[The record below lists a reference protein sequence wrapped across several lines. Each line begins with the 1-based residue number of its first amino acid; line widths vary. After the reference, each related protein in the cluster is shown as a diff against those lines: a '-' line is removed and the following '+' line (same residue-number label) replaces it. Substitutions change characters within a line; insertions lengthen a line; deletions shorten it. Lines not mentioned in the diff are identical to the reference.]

1 MTTKN
6 DNHTP
11 LKDSIDFGSMHI
23 PTLFRKLLIPTVL
36 GMVFSAIFIIT
47 DGIFVGKG
55 IGSDALA
62 AVNITAPLFLINTGV
77 ALMFGIGAS
86 VVASIHLSHG
96 KPKVARINVTQA
108 VIVSSLLLI
117 AYAAAILGN
126 VEQVA
131 RLLGSSD
138 RLLSLAAEYMYWFV
152 PFLVFSALLSSGMF
166 FVRLDGSPNYAMT
179 CNIVAA
185 LINIFLDWLFIYVF
199 RWGMFG
205 AALATSLG
213 YIIGALMILFYL
225 LQRRH
230 VIRLERIKLSL
241 KSLRLTVRNVGY
253 MMRLGLSTFLCEAA
267 IATMMF
273 VGNYVFIRYL
283 GEDGVAAFSIAC
295 YFFPIIFMV
304 YNAIAQ
310 SAQPILSYNYGAAQP
325 ERVRSAFRL
334 ALWTAVVCG
343 VVVFLVTEFFTEQI
357 VGMFV
362 DTHYPAYRIAV
373 EGLPLFAAGFVC
385 FGVNIVSIGYFQS
398 VERDRPAMAVTLL
411 RGFILV
417 LLCFWLMPAVMG
429 VPRHL
434 AGRTC
439 RRDADAA
446 LRADHLLPG
455 QKEERETR
463 RLKIKRYGKIRRY
476 IQQEIQPEQQGRR
489 FPAGADGTRDLPP
502 RRDAGARRR
511 TQHLV
516 PSDRPGHLARLLPAQ
531 RGGREH
537 LVCHHGRIA
546 LLYPRLYG
554 RKTVGHVHRSHER
567 QPALPHRQAGAGSL
581 LPLVGSC
588 GQPGTTDVRTGIS
601 GIRGAAHQRRGHAGQ
616 GTLPVTAR
624 THARAAATCTAEAH
638 RLLSL
643 HHPPVAEPHPCRTG
657 PKGRR

>member
-1 MTTKN
+1 MTTKK

-131 RLLGSSD
+131 RLLGSSE
-138 RLLSLAAEYMYWFV
+138 RLLPLAVEYMYWFV

-199 RWGMFG
+199 EWGMFG

-213 YIIGALMILFYL
+213 YIFGALMILFYL

-362 DTHYPAYRIAV
+362 DTHYPA
-373 EGLPLFAAGFVC
+373 
-385 FGVNIVSIGYFQS
+385 S
-398 VERDRPAMAVTLL
+398 
-411 RGFILV
+411 
-417 LLCFWLMPAVMG
+417 
-429 VPRHL
+429 
-434 AGRTC
+434 
-439 RRDADAA
+439 
-446 LRADHLLPG
+446 
-455 QKEERETR
+455 
-463 RLKIKRYGKIRRY
+463 
-476 IQQEIQPEQQGRR
+476 
-489 FPAGADGTRDLPP
+489 
-502 RRDAGARRR
+502 
-511 TQHLV
+511 
-516 PSDRPGHLARLLPAQ
+516 
-531 RGGREH
+531 
-537 LVCHHGRIA
+537 
-546 LLYPRLYG
+546 
-554 RKTVGHVHRSHER
+554 
-567 QPALPHRQAGAGSL
+567 
-581 LPLVGSC
+581 SC
-588 GQPGTTDVRTGIS
+588 AS
-601 GIRGAAHQRRGHAGQ
+601 A
-616 GTLPVTAR
+616 
-624 THARAAATCTAEAH
+624 
-638 RLLSL
+638 
-643 HHPPVAEPHPCRTG
+643 
-657 PKGRR
+657 